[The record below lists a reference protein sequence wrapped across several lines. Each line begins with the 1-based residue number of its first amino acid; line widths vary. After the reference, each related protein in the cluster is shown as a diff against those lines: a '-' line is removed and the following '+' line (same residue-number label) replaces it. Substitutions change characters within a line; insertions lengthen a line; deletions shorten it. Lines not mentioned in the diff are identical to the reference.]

1 MVAADIKSRGG
12 SLEEQTLV
20 YLATLSA
27 ALQKSGMNQETIQI
41 MLEDARKE
49 RNMQNPKKKAEI
61 VKRRKNYR
69 NKYTKKNKNKN
80 GNGNSN

>member
-1 MVAADIKSRGG
+1 
-12 SLEEQTLV
+12 
-20 YLATLSA
+20 
-27 ALQKSGMNQETIQI
+27 

-49 RNMQNPKKKAEI
+49 RNMQDPKKKAEI

-80 GNGNSN
+80 KNGNGYNGDSN